1 MAAPYTA
8 KWGIMATGG
17 IAEKFVGD
25 LLLDPA
31 GRDVND
37 VRHDV
42 VAVASSTNAD
52 RASAFIKK
60 LGCKADTKAYGSY
73 EELVKDANVDIIY
86 VASPHS
92 EHYANT
98 LLALEHGKAV
108 CCEKPFTINAA
119 QTKHLAKVARE
130 KNVFLMEAVWIRFFP
145 LVIAL
150 KKLLHQDRILGK
162 IHRVHADFAMHFD
175 EDPKHRLFNPD
186 LGGGALLDLGIYPL
200 TWIMV
205 LLFEDP
211 DNQGTVPT
219 FTSQMLKTP
228 LTGVDA
234 HTTAAFAFEKTRAM
248 GVMTTSLE
256 VESHTDR
263 VVLIQGEKGTITVP
277 WAPFRPTSFSIHLK
291 DKSKQSAPLA
301 QEEYHAPDRR
311 EFKIPGHGMF
321 WEADACARALRDG
334 KIEAERCTL
343 QDSTITMTIMDKI
356 RAEND
361 FKYSDRLESTRSDA

>member
-1 MAAPYTA
+1 MLSPTSSRTLRPPTPILPLHDTKAEVIMAAPYTA

-42 VAVASSTNAD
+42 VAVASSTSAD

-200 TWIMV
+200 TWIMI

-248 GVMTTSLE
+248 GVMTTTVSVGANFLRFSPFFALCSC
-256 VESHTDR
+256 SHSP
-263 VVLIQGEKGTITVP
+263 LP
-277 WAPFRPTSFSIHLK
+277 LFFFLLP
-291 DKSKQSAPLA
+291 QSS
-301 QEEYHAPDRR
+301 R
-311 EFKIPGHGMF
+311 
-321 WEADACARALRDG
+321 WRA
-334 KIEAERCTL
+334 
-343 QDSTITMTIMDKI
+343 
-356 RAEND
+356 
-361 FKYSDRLESTRSDA
+361 TRTEWY